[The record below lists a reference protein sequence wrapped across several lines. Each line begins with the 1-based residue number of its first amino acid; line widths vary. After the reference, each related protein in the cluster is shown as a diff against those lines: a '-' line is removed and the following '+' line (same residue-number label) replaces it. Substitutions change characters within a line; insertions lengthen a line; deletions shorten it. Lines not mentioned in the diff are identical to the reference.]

1 MHFISQIGEHD
12 CGYACLN
19 MMLANYHHD
28 KNYLFLKHE
37 DRQYSFKELI
47 DIAKT
52 HNLILKGVKITDPFE
67 LTKNDRFPII
77 AVIKLD
83 NGARHSVLLIKAN
96 RKKVVYYDPA
106 FGKVSESFVNFV
118 SKWLKTALIVENVTK
133 TSCDTTPDS
142 FIARRDKITLP
153 IFQILSGVSFLL
165 ATYFIDRDMAMIMPV
180 IFFSLFFIFELLF
193 RDNLVRAMRRMD
205 AAIERYEIDVSK
217 EKYHALFEATEKYRL
232 KALTRIP
239 EIINATLISAFLVF
253 ILLINERT
261 NVIYV
266 ALTLL
271 LAVVECFIFNPFI
284 NKKINDVAR
293 QEQFLHDVETADEY
307 RILVRSTR
315 EEAYRIGQYKTVFGY
330 VSIGV
335 LLFASII
342 MMAITNVVNLT
353 YMVFYLCVC
362 LFLRMNLVKVFSFD
376 EISKERDKEHAKII
390 CYLK

>member
-180 IFFSLFFIFELLF
+180 IFFLLFFIFELLF

-271 LAVVECFIFNPFI
+271 LAVVECFVFNPFI

-293 QEQFLHDVETADEY
+293 QEQFLRDVETADEY